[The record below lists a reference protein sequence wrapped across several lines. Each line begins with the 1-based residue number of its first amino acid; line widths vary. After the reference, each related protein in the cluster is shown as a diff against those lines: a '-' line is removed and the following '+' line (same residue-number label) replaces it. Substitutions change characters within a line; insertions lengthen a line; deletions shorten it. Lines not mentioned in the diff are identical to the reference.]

1 MTLTE
6 FLLARIT
13 EDEANATSSDV
24 LQRAMTAAWPGLPPG
39 LSIDEATRRTRAAL
53 VAAGLPDAGRV
64 LAECEAKRR
73 IVEAHPLTADVT
85 PVHTGPTPDVGCET
99 CHTVTASSIDDVD
112 YVEAL
117 GPCDTLLALALPYA
131 DHPDY
136 QPEWRP

>member
-53 VAAGLPDAGRV
+53 VAAGLDAGRA

-73 IVEAHPLTADVT
+73 IVERCS
-85 PVHTGPTPDVGCET
+85 DVG
-99 CHTVTASSIDDVD
+99 
-112 YVEAL
+112 AL
-117 GPCDTLLALALPYA
+117 MPSEHLAQGVLSLLALPYA
-131 DHPDY
+131 DHPDC